1 MNKRINKNETMIEK
15 NTEAVLKGMLG
26 IAKKSG
32 NLVSGELAVKQAVQQ
47 GAAELVIV
55 AADASA
61 NTKKLFNDK
70 CTFYDV
76 PVITAF
82 EKTTLGRAIG
92 CEERSSAAVTDKGI
106 ADAVISKLYIQK

>member
-1 MNKRINKNETMIEK
+1 MTDNDSKQDTADTEK
-15 NTEAVLKGMLG
+15 KIRGLLG

-47 GAAELVIV
+47 GDACLVIV
-55 AADASA
+55 AGDASA

-70 CTFYDV
+70 CTFYEI
-76 PVITAF
+76 PLITAF

-92 CEERSSAAVTDKGI
+92 CDDRSSAAVTDKGI
-106 ADAVISKLYIQK
+106 ADAMIGKLHLQKK